1 MFMKNVGVLSRLAYC
16 MTWGCARNHFFIFSC
31 GKSLYSRHFWM
42 CFLSSHAVSVNGARH
57 NNELAHRHT
66 VYAFII
72 INAGALRQALCAE
85 TFMRA
90 FERRIIRL
98 NAYINGWFSRLLY

>member
-1 MFMKNVGVLSRLAYC
+1 
-16 MTWGCARNHFFIFSC
+16 
-31 GKSLYSRHFWM
+31 M

-98 NAYINGWFSRLLY
+98 NAYINRWLVGYYTNQFNINVRLVGLEKSLVGGRPT